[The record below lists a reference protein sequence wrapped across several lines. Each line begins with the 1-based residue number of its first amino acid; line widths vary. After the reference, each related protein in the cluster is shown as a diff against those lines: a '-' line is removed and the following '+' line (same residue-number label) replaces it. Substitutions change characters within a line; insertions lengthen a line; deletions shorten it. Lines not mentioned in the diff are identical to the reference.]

1 MISLRLSVIITKSKK
16 KKKKTLECPRICGY
30 FAYKVVNFALRIKTN
45 LILPVSGYLARSR
58 EQAQHLS

>member
-16 KKKKTLECPRICGY
+16 KKNTECPRICGY
-30 FAYKVVNFALRIKTN
+30 LAYKVGNFALRIKTN